1 MLEDSFSKIINDVY
15 RLNNDLSPKNL
26 DKKLEGIARRSPRKQ
41 SRICFHKDDLS
52 KIQIM
57 YICHLKDCEVK
68 IHKHIQYPEWIFF
81 LKAKAQVIYFDQ
93 KLVEKK
99 RITIDTKENE
109 GFVMHFIPKNVFH
122 TLKFEEDSFFLEIKQ
137 GPFDKNS
144 TTYF

>member
-1 MLEDSFSKIINDVY
+1 MFKDSFTKIINDVY
-15 RLNNDLSPKNL
+15 RLNSDLSPKNL
-26 DKKLEGIARRSPRKQ
+26 DKKLKKIAENSPRKQ

-57 YICHLKDCEVK
+57 YICHLKNCKVK

-81 LKAKAQVIYFDQ
+81 LNAKAQIIYFDQ
-93 KLVEKK
+93 KSVEKK
-99 RITIDTKENE
+99 RIAIDTKKNE
-109 GFVMHFIPKNVFH
+109 GFVMHFIPKNIFH
-122 TLKFEEDSFFLEIKQ
+122 TLEFEEDSFFLEIKQ